1 MAKDMEFIEEE
12 RRHWGKVFTDITYA
26 ISEVSSFVDEDQLKR
41 RRYYSKVNILNEYM
55 DKLNSSEIDSKKKSF
70 FDKLKGDDNSN
81 DLRDFKSKNFSTF
94 KQLESCSKCQCLN
107 CAFECKFKSCSGCK
121 EGSVIKACDKE
132 KGNVRIYDNFKVDLT
147 NNDTGQMNKYKV
159 LAIVENCQLDKLYIL
174 LENIYDSEDKLI
186 LYYYPGIKSDNYGEI
201 TDSEE
206 FDFVVETYQQ
216 SDY

>member
-1 MAKDMEFIEEE
+1 MAKDIDFIEEE

-26 ISEVSSFVDEDQLKR
+26 INEVSPFIDEDQLKR
-41 RRYYSKVNILNEYM
+41 RRYYSKVSILNQYM
-55 DKLNSSEIDSKKKSF
+55 DMLNSTELDSKKKSF
-70 FDKLKGDDNSN
+70 FDKFKGDDNIY
-81 DLRDFKSKNFSTF
+81 DLRNFKSKNFSTF
-94 KQLESCSKCQCLN
+94 NQLESCSKCQCLN

-132 KGNVRIYDNFKVDLT
+132 KANVRIYDDFKIDLK
-147 NNDTGQMNKYKV
+147 NDDTGVTNKYKV
-159 LAIVENCQLDKLYIL
+159 LAIIENCVLDKLYIL
-174 LENIYDSEDKLI
+174 LENLHDCDDKLI
-186 LYYYPGIKSDNYGEI
+186 LYYYPGIKSDNFGEI